1 MPFDPEVL
9 APILG
14 TMFVGAS
21 ALLFTAAIGWRLAV
35 RPTLKALL
43 EYRSARPANDPQLVR
58 RVSELEEEIRWLK
71 GQVAQLPDAG
81 LTRALGETPWRLGR
95 DRA

>member
-1 MPFDPEVL
+1 MPFDPSDL
-9 APILG
+9 AALLG

-21 ALLFTAAIGWRLAV
+21 TLLLTAAIGWRIGV
-35 RPTLKALL
+35 RPTMKALL

-71 GQVAQLPDAG
+71 GQVALLPDAA
-81 LTRALGETPWRLGR
+81 LSRVLGEAPWRPGR
-95 DRA
+95 ERA